1 MSIISCTTL
10 FFWEYPIEEIADIF
24 KSVGLKSMEFFPENP
39 EFWDKRFDEDY
50 LKEIKSILSK
60 FYLTIHAPYI
70 ELNPSS
76 TNPYIQE
83 ATIKETLWAI
93 DLANFLGAEVLTIH
107 PGKRPTKR
115 PPTMEEYEK
124 FYHYLDVC
132 IPYAEEKSVTLSLE
146 NMPKLVNYICH
157 SVEEIKQI
165 IERYRIGLT
174 LDFAHAKENAE
185 RFVEELHEY
194 IKNTHISG
202 VCDGREHY
210 PLYHS
215 QIDFS
220 PYIKKLVDYGY
231 KGSLVIEINDLNYN
245 KELSKEEKIS
255 ELLKEIEY
263 LEKLI

>member
-1 MSIISCTTL
+1 MPIISCSTL
-10 FFWEYPIEEIADIF
+10 FFWEYTIEEIADIF
-24 KSVGLKSMEFFPENP
+24 KDIGLKGMEFFPENP
-39 EFWDKRFDEDY
+39 EFWERRFDEDY
-50 LKEIKSILSK
+50 IKEIKSVLSK

-76 TNPYIQE
+76 TNHHIQE
-83 ATIKETLWAI
+83 ATIKETFWAI
-93 DLANFLGAEVLTIH
+93 NLANFLRAEVLTIH
-107 PGKRPTKR
+107 PGRRPTKR
-115 PPTMEEYEK
+115 PPTKKEYEK

-132 IPYAEEKSVTLSLE
+132 TKYAEEKSTLLSLE

-165 IERYRIGLT
+165 IKQYGLGLT

-185 RFVEELHEY
+185 RFIDELHEH

-202 VCDGREHY
+202 VCDGREHFS
-210 PLYHS
+210 LHNS

-220 PYIKKLVDYGY
+220 TSIKKLIDYGY
-231 KGSLVIEINDLNYN
+231 NGSLVIEINDLNYN
-245 KELSKEEKIS
+245 RELSKEEKIS

>member
-1 MSIISCTTL
+1 MTTISCTTL
-10 FFWEYPIEEIADIF
+10 FFWEYPIEEICDIF
-24 KSVGLKSMEFFPENP
+24 KSIGLKGMELFPENP
-39 EFWDKRFDEDY
+39 EFWNRRFDEDY
-50 LKEIKSILSK
+50 LKEIKPILSK

-76 TNPYIQE
+76 TNHHIQE
-83 ATIKETLWAI
+83 ATIKETFWAI
-93 DLANFLGAEVLTIH
+93 DLTNFLGGEILTIH

-132 IPYAEEKSVTLSLE
+132 TKYAEEKSVLLSLE
-146 NMPKLVNYICH
+146 NMPKLINYLCY

-165 IERYRIGLT
+165 IGKYKMGLT

-185 RFVEELHEY
+185 KFVEELHEY
-194 IKNTHISG
+194 VRNAHVSG
-202 VCDGREHY
+202 VCDGREHF
-210 PLYHS
+210 PLRNS

-220 PYIKKLVDYGY
+220 IPIKKLIDYGY
-231 KGSLVIEINDLNYN
+231 DGSLVIEVNDLNYN
-245 KELSKEEKIS
+245 RELSKEEKIS
-255 ELLKEIEY
+255 ELIKEIEY